1 MAVEQGRGRATMK
14 QVAALAGV
22 SLKTVSRVVNGEPFV
37 SPAVISRVQDAAQRL
52 NYRPNLTASSL
63 RRADGRTRTVGLLL
77 ENVANPFSAAL
88 HRAIEDVAR
97 ERGVVVLAG
106 SVDEDPVRER
116 ELVTAF
122 SNRRVDGL
130 IVVPSGGDQSYLAA
144 ERSAGTA
151 LVFVDRPPQFLDADV
166 VLVANRAGAEAA
178 TTHLIERGHRRI
190 AFLGDNPDIYT
201 AAERFAGYTDA
212 LAHAAIPVDEAIVRR
227 GLHSSDASLQAQLDL
242 MSTAHP
248 PTAVFTGQNLITVG
262 AIKALRQLGRHR
274 TTALVGFDDMALA
287 ELLDPGVTVV
297 AQDTNAMGA
306 LAAELL
312 FRRIDGDERPTERCV
327 LATRIV
333 TRGSGE
339 LRPT

>member
-37 SPAVISRVQDAAQRL
+37 SPEVISRVQDAAQRL

-178 TTHLIERGHRRI
+178 TTHLIE
-190 AFLGDNPDIYT
+190 AT
-201 AAERFAGYTDA
+201 AAS
-212 LAHAAIPVDEAIVRR
+212 
-227 GLHSSDASLQAQLDL
+227 HSSETTPTSTRRPNGSRVTPTPSPTRRSLSMRPSSAVVCTVATPRCRRSLI
-242 MSTAHP
+242 SCRPRTRRP
-248 PTAVFTGQNLITVG
+248 PCSLA
-262 AIKALRQLGRHR
+262 R
-274 TTALVGFDDMALA
+274 T
-287 ELLDPGVTVV
+287 
-297 AQDTNAMGA
+297 
-306 LAAELL
+306 
-312 FRRIDGDERPTERCV
+312 
-327 LATRIV
+327 
-333 TRGSGE
+333 
-339 LRPT
+339 